1 MVAKYRDLKN
11 NQQDLDIINIK
22 IQELNLNSE
31 VFLNSIKNLI
41 KLD

>member
-11 NQQDLDIINIK
+11 NQQDLDIIKIK

-41 KLD
+41 KFD

>member
-41 KLD
+41 KFD